1 MSGQQEG
8 AGFLEKTF
16 KLRANGTD
24 ARTEVL
30 AGVTTFMT
38 MAYIIFVNPT
48 ILSSTGMDF
57 GAVMVATILSAA
69 IATLIMSFS
78 ANYPIA
84 IAPGMGL
91 NAFFA
96 FTIVKQM
103 HYPWEVALA
112 AVFMSGVIFIILT
125 LTKAREAIVNSIPL
139 SLKLAISA
147 GIGLFIAL
155 IGLQNAG
162 LVVPNPDTLVQ
173 LGDLS
178 KPPVLLA
185 AMGLVITAL
194 LVALRVRG
202 ALLLSIIII
211 TIIGI
216 PMGVTK
222 IDSFKLLSL
231 PPSLAPT
238 FGAFTRGLPGLWA
251 TGLIPIIFTFTFVDL
266 FDTIG
271 TLIGVSSKA
280 NLLDENGN
288 LPRAGKALISDAV
301 GTTLGAILGTSTL
314 TAYIE
319 SAAGVAEGG
328 RTGLTSLVVAIL
340 FLACLFISP
349 LMGIVPAVAT
359 APILIIVGIFMMEP
373 IMKIDFSNF
382 LEAAPAFLT
391 IAMMPFTY
399 NIAEGIVWGV
409 LAYVFL
415 HLVTGNTKKI
425 SITMWILAV
434 LFIIRFFA

>member
-1 MSGQQEG
+1 MSIQQK
-8 AGFLEKTF
+8 GFLERTF
-16 KLRANGTD
+16 NLAANGTTV
-24 ARTEVL
+24 RTEVL
-30 AGVTTFMT
+30 AGITTFMT

-48 ILSSTGMDF
+48 ILSSAGMDF
-57 GAVMVATILSAA
+57 GAVMVATILASAV
-69 IATLIMSFS
+69 ATLIMSFS

-125 LTKAREAIVNSIPL
+125 LTRAREAIVNSIPL

-162 LVVPNPDTLVQ
+162 LVVANPDTLVQ

-178 KPPVLLA
+178 KPSVLLA
-185 AMGLVITAL
+185 ALGLIITAV

-202 ALLLSIIII
+202 ALLLGIIIV
-211 TIIGI
+211 TLLGI
-216 PMGVTK
+216 PMGITK
-222 IDSFKLLSL
+222 VEGFKLVSL
-231 PPSLAPT
+231 PPSLTPT
-238 FGAFTRGLPGLWA
+238 FGAFARGLGGLWA
-251 TGLIPIIFTFTFVDL
+251 AGLIPVIFTFTFVDL

-280 NLLDENGN
+280 GLLDENGN
-288 LPRAGKALISDAV
+288 LPRAGRALIADAV
-301 GTTLGAILGTSTL
+301 GTTLGAVLGTSTL

-328 RTGLTSLVVAIL
+328 RTGLTTLVVALL
-340 FLACLFISP
+340 FLASLFFAP
-349 LMGIVPAVAT
+349 LVSIVPAVAT
-359 APILIIVGIFMMEP
+359 APALIIVGIFMMEP

-391 IAMMPFTY
+391 IIMMPFTY

-409 LAYVFL
+409 LAYVLL
-415 HLVTGNTKKI
+415 HLVTGNAKKI
-425 SITMWILAV
+425 SVTMWVLAV

>member
-1 MSGQQEG
+1 MATQQEP
-8 AGFLEKTF
+8 AGFLERSF
-16 KLRANGTD
+16 KLRANGTN

-30 AGVTTFMT
+30 AGITTFMT

-125 LTKAREAIVNSIPL
+125 LTRAREAIVNSIPL

-185 AMGLVITAL
+185 AIGLVITAL

-202 ALLLSIIII
+202 ALLLGIIII
-211 TIIGI
+211 TLIGI

-222 IDSFKLLSL
+222 VAGFKILSL

-238 FGAFTRGLPGLWA
+238 FGAFTRGLGGLWA

-288 LPRAGKALISDAV
+288 LPRAGRALISDAV
-301 GTTLGAILGTSTL
+301 GTTLGSILGTSTL

-349 LMGIVPAVAT
+349 LVGIVPAVAT

-373 IMKIDFSNF
+373 VMKIDFSNF

-391 IAMMPFTY
+391 IIMMPFTY